1 VTYKLT
7 PRTLKQGKVVITG
20 GKKESDIERGWRE
33 LWPIIKE
40 FVE

>member
-1 VTYKLT
+1 LT
-7 PRTLKQGKVVITG
+7 PPEHTTPIQGKVVITG